1 MRWELNPQ
9 VKYWRDTILN
19 SYAQIFFSL
28 NKTLAIII
36 ILVTFISPF
45 LGICGLF
52 AVILTNLIAKLF
64 HFNNTL
70 IREGMYGFNA
80 LLLGLV
86 LGFEYKLNFPFVI
99 VFISAILLLLFFTS
113 IVQQI
118 FVKYK
123 LPYLTIPFL
132 LTYWF
137 IYLAAGSF
145 SFMEM
150 QENYIYVANYK
161 ATESLSRYYTF
172 AHSMDD
178 WQIPLFFKSYF
189 KTLSAT
195 FFQNS
200 VLAGTLLALGLL
212 YFSRIAFSLT
222 LLGFGAA
229 FVTFSVL
236 GLDTALLTEYL
247 VGSNFIFLAIA
258 VGCFYVVPNKWT
270 YLAVILLTPALAI
283 LYIGFQKFFFTF
295 QLKSFTTAFVAL
307 TILFIAFLNNRWIFK
322 YIQQVIIQYYSPE
335 KTIYKHLSSTKRFA
349 QSHLDKLQ
357 LPIWGK
363 WSVSQGYKGKITHLG
378 DWSSALDFVITNEQ
392 NRTYKGDGFVVED
405 YFAYNKP
412 VVAPLDGY
420 VREITNNVDDNPI
433 SSVNTQQNWGNTLI
447 LDHKNGL
454 FTQLSHLKRDSFKVK
469 VGDFVSKGQIVA
481 SCGNSGRSP
490 EPHLHFQVQ
499 LTPQIGSKTLAY
511 PISYFIEMKEEKPIL
526 KVFETPKEDAV
537 IGNVEVAELLR
548 KSLQLLPGVSVKMRQ
563 EGSEEEEIIWT
574 VYTDSYNRTYLY
586 CPKTNSSVWFV
597 NDGVMFYCY
606 DFEGDKN
613 GLLFNFY
620 LATYR
625 LLLAPYREIEVTDSY
640 PLVHFNHRILLAI
653 QDFVAP
659 FVLFTEATYEA
670 QVTQCDNFFSPKQI
684 TIQTKAKTKIFNQQ
698 LDMKTFEIQFT
709 QNGLSTFTIL
719 KNENKINYICE
730 IVSY

>member
-1 MRWELNPQ
+1 MGLKWNPQ
-9 VKYWRDTILN
+9 IKYWRDTILN

-52 AVILTNLIAKLF
+52 AVVLTNLFAKLF
-64 HFNNTL
+64 HFNNLL

-86 LGFEYKLNFPFVI
+86 LGFEYKFNFPFVI
-99 VFISAILLLLFFTS
+99 IFISALILLLFFTS
-113 IVQQI
+113 IIQQI
-118 FVKYK
+118 FIKYK

-137 IYLAAGSF
+137 IYLAVGSF
-145 SFMEM
+145 SFIEM
-150 QENYIYVANYK
+150 QEQYIYVMNFK
-161 ATESLSRYYTF
+161 ATESLSPYYSF
-172 AHSMDD
+172 AHSMDE

-212 YFSRIAFSLT
+212 NFSRIAFSLT
-222 LLGFGAA
+222 LLGFGSA
-229 FVTFSVL
+229 FVTFKIL
-236 GLDTALLTEYL
+236 GLDTALLTDYL

-270 YLAVILLTPALAI
+270 YVAVILLTPALTI

-295 QLKSFTTAFVAL
+295 QLKSFTSAFVAL
-307 TILFIAFLNNRWIFK
+307 TILFIAFLNNRWVNK
-322 YIQQVIIQYYSPE
+322 YIQQVVIQYYSPE

-349 QSHLDKLQ
+349 QSHLAKLQ

-363 WSVSQGYKGKITHLG
+363 WKVSQGYNGCITHLG

-392 NRTYKGDGFVVED
+392 DKTYKGDGYVVQD

-420 VREITNNVDDNPI
+420 VKEIFNNVEDNPI
-433 SSVNTQQNWGNTLI
+433 SSVNTQENWGNTLI

-454 FTQLSHLKRDSFKVK
+454 FSQLSHLKKDSFKVQP
-469 VGDFVSKGQIVA
+469 GDFVTKGQIVA
-481 SCGNSGRSP
+481 TCGNSGRSP

-499 LTPQIGSKTLAY
+499 LSPQKGSKTLEY
-511 PISYFIEMKEEKPIL
+511 PISYFIEFKDEKPYL
-526 KVFETPKEDAV
+526 KIFEVPKENSI
-537 IGNVEVAELLR
+537 IGNIEVAELMR
-548 KSLQLLPGVSVKMRQ
+548 KALHFTPGTRIQMTL
-563 EGSEEEEIIWT
+563 EGSVEKRVIWT
-574 VYTDSYNRTYLY
+574 VYTDAYNRTYLY
-586 CPKTNSSVWFV
+586 CPATNSSVWFV
-597 NDGVMFYCY
+597 HDGVMFYCY
-606 DFEGDKN
+606 DFEGDTN
-613 GLLFNFY
+613 GLLFDFY

-625 LLLAPYREIEVTDSY
+625 ILLAPYREIIVQDSY
-640 PLVHFNHRILLAI
+640 PLIHFNNRFWLAM
-653 QDFVAP
+653 QDFVSP
-659 FVLFTEATYEA
+659 FVLFTDATYEA
-670 QVTQCDNFFSPKQI
+670 QVIQCDHFFSPKQI
-684 TIQTKAKTKIFNQQ
+684 TIKTKATAKIFSQKW
-698 LDMKTFEIQFT
+698 DKKEFEIHFNQT
-709 QNGLSTFTIL
+709 RLSKFTIL
-719 KNENKINYICE
+719 QNEDKINYICE
-730 IVSY
+730 ILS

>member
-1 MRWELNPQ
+1 MRWKLNPQ

-52 AVILTNLIAKLF
+52 AVVLTNLLAKLF

-86 LGFEYKLNFPFVI
+86 LGFEYKLNLPFVI
-99 VFISAILLLLFFTS
+99 IFVSAIFLLLFFTS

-145 SFMEM
+145 SFMEL
-150 QENYIYVANYK
+150 QEQYIYVVNYK
-161 ATESLSRYYTF
+161 ATESLSPYYSF

-222 LLGFGAA
+222 LLGFGSA
-229 FVTFSVL
+229 FVTFRIL

-307 TILFIAFLNNRWIFK
+307 TILFIAFLNNRWVNK

-349 QSHLDKLQ
+349 QSHLAKLQ

-363 WSVSQGYKGKITHLG
+363 WKVSQGYKGKITHLG

-392 NRTYKGDGFVVED
+392 DKTYKGDGFVVQD

-420 VREITNNVDDNPI
+420 VKEIFNNVEDNLI
-433 SSVNTQQNWGNTLI
+433 SGVNTQENWGNTLI

-454 FTQLSHLKRDSFKVK
+454 FTQLSHLKKDSFKVQ
-469 VGDFVSKGQIVA
+469 VGEFVSKGQIVA
-481 SCGNSGRSP
+481 TCGNTGRSP

-499 LTPQIGSKTLAY
+499 LTPQKGSKTLEY
-511 PISYFIEMKEEKPIL
+511 PISYFIEMKGDKPHL
-526 KVFETPKEDAV
+526 KVFEVPKENAV
-537 IGNVEVAELLR
+537 IGNVEVAELMK
-548 KSLQLLPGVSVKMRQ
+548 KSLQFIPGSRLQMSK
-563 EGSEEEEIIWT
+563 EGSNEEPFIWT
-574 VYTDSYNRTYLY
+574 VYTDAYNRTYFY
-586 CPKTNSSVWFV
+586 CPATNSSVWFV

-606 DFEGDKN
+606 DFEGDKDS
-613 GLLFNFY
+613 LLFHFY

-625 LLLAPYREIEVTDSY
+625 LLLAPYREIEVKDSY
-640 PLVHFNHRILLAI
+640 PLIHFNNRVLLAI
-653 QDFVAP
+653 QDVVAP
-659 FVLFTEATYEA
+659 FVLFTEATFEA
-670 QVTQCDNFFSPKQI
+670 QVIQCDNFFSPKQI
-684 TIQTKAKTKIFNQQ
+684 TLQTKATAKIFSQK
-698 LDMKTFEIQFT
+698 LDKKEFEIQFT
-709 QNGLSTFTIL
+709 QKGISTFSIL
-719 KNENKINYICE
+719 QNENKTNYLCE
-730 IVSY
+730 VLP

>member
-1 MRWELNPQ
+1 MRWKLNPQ

-52 AVILTNLIAKLF
+52 AVVLTNLLAKLF

-86 LGFEYKLNFPFVI
+86 LGFEYKLNLPFVI
-99 VFISAILLLLFFTS
+99 IFVSAIFLLLFFTS

-145 SFMEM
+145 SFMEL
-150 QENYIYVANYK
+150 QEQYIYVVNYK
-161 ATESLSRYYTF
+161 ATESLSPYYSF

-222 LLGFGAA
+222 LLGFGSA
-229 FVTFSVL
+229 FVTFRIL

-307 TILFIAFLNNRWIFK
+307 TILFIAFLNNRWVNK

-349 QSHLDKLQ
+349 QSHLAKLQ

-363 WSVSQGYKGKITHLG
+363 WKVSQGYKGKITHLG

-392 NRTYKGDGFVVED
+392 DKTYKGDGFVVQD

-420 VREITNNVDDNPI
+420 VKEIFNNVEDNLI
-433 SSVNTQQNWGNTLI
+433 SGVNTQENWGNTLI

-454 FTQLSHLKRDSFKVK
+454 FTQLSHLKKDSFKVQ

-481 SCGNSGRSP
+481 TCGNTGRSP

-499 LTPQIGSKTLAY
+499 LTPQKGSKTLEY
-511 PISYFIEMKEEKPIL
+511 PISYFIEMKGDKPHL
-526 KVFETPKEDAV
+526 KVFEVPKENAV
-537 IGNVEVAELLR
+537 IGNVEVAELMK
-548 KSLQLLPGVSVKMRQ
+548 KSLQFIPGTRLQMSK
-563 EGSEEEEIIWT
+563 EDSNEEPFIWT
-574 VYTDSYNRTYLY
+574 VYTDAYNRTYFY
-586 CPKTNSSVWFV
+586 CPATNSSVWFV

-606 DFEGDKN
+606 DFEGDKDS
-613 GLLFNFY
+613 LLFHFY

-625 LLLAPYREIEVTDSY
+625 LLLAPYREIEVKDSY
-640 PLVHFNHRILLAI
+640 PLIHFNNRVLLAI
-653 QDFVAP
+653 QDVVAP
-659 FVLFTEATYEA
+659 FVLFTEATFQA

-684 TIQTKAKTKIFNQQ
+684 TLQTKATAKIFSQK
-698 LDMKTFEIQFT
+698 LDKKEFEIQFT
-709 QNGLSTFTIL
+709 QNGLSKFTIL
-719 KNENKINYICE
+719 QNENKTNYLCE
-730 IVSY
+730 VLS

>member
-1 MRWELNPQ
+1 MRWKLNPQ

-52 AVILTNLIAKLF
+52 AVVLTNLLAKLF

-86 LGFEYKLNFPFVI
+86 LGFEYKLNLPFVI
-99 VFISAILLLLFFTS
+99 IFVSAIFLLLFFTS

-145 SFMEM
+145 SFMEL
-150 QENYIYVANYK
+150 QEQYIYVVNYK
-161 ATESLSRYYTF
+161 ATESLSPYYSF

-222 LLGFGAA
+222 LLGFGSA
-229 FVTFSVL
+229 FVTFRIL

-307 TILFIAFLNNRWIFK
+307 TILFIAFLNNRWVNK

-349 QSHLDKLQ
+349 QSHLAKLQ

-363 WSVSQGYKGKITHLG
+363 WKVSQGYKGKITHLG

-392 NRTYKGDGFVVED
+392 DKTYKGDGFVVQD

-420 VREITNNVDDNPI
+420 VKEIFNNVEDNLI
-433 SSVNTQQNWGNTLI
+433 SGVNTQENWGNTLI

-454 FTQLSHLKRDSFKVK
+454 FTQLSHLKKDSFKVQ
-469 VGDFVSKGQIVA
+469 VGEFVSKGQIVA
-481 SCGNSGRSP
+481 TCGNTGRSP

-499 LTPQIGSKTLAY
+499 LTPQKGSKTLEY
-511 PISYFIEMKEEKPIL
+511 PISYFIEMKGDKPRL
-526 KVFETPKEDAV
+526 KVFEVPKEDAV
-537 IGNVEVAELLR
+537 IGNVEVAELMK
-548 KSLQLLPGVSVKMRQ
+548 KSLQFIPGTRLQMSK
-563 EGSEEEEIIWT
+563 EGSNEDPFIWT
-574 VYTDSYNRTYLY
+574 VYTDAYNRTYFY
-586 CPKTNSSVWFV
+586 CPATNSSVWFV

-606 DFEGDKN
+606 DFEGDKDS
-613 GLLFNFY
+613 LLFHFY

-625 LLLAPYREIEVTDSY
+625 LLLAPYREIEVKDSY
-640 PLVHFNHRILLAI
+640 PLIHFNNRVLLAI
-653 QDFVAP
+653 QDVVAP
-659 FVLFTEATYEA
+659 FVLFTEATFEA
-670 QVTQCDNFFSPKQI
+670 QVIQCDNFFSPKQI
-684 TIQTKAKTKIFNQQ
+684 TLQTKATAKIFSQK
-698 LDMKTFEIQFT
+698 LDKKEFEIQFT
-709 QNGLSTFTIL
+709 QKGISTFSIFQ
-719 KNENKINYICE
+719 NENQTNYLCE
-730 IVSY
+730 VLP

>member
-1 MRWELNPQ
+1 MKWQLNPQ
-9 VKYWRDTILN
+9 VKYWRDSILN

-45 LGICGLF
+45 LGFCGLA
-52 AVILTNLIAKLF
+52 AVIIANILAKLF
-64 HFNNTL
+64 HFNNNL

-86 LGFEYKLNFPFVI
+86 LGFEYKLNIPFII
-99 VFISAILLLLFFTS
+99 VFISAQFLLLFFTS
-113 IVQQI
+113 IVQQVFI
-118 FVKYK
+118 KYK

-137 IYLAAGSF
+137 TYLAAGSF

-150 QENYIYVANYK
+150 QDQYIYVANFK
-161 ATESLSRYYTF
+161 ATESQSAYYSF
-172 AHSMDD
+172 AHCMDE
-178 WQIPLFFKSYF
+178 WKIPLFFKSYF

-222 LLGFGAA
+222 LLGFGSA
-229 FVTFSVL
+229 FLTFKIL
-236 GLDTALLTEYL
+236 GLDTVLLTDYL

-270 YLAVILLTPALAI
+270 YLAVILLTPALTI
-283 LYIGFQKFFFTF
+283 LYIGFQKIFFNF
-295 QLKSFTTAFVAL
+295 QLKSFTTAFVVL
-307 TILFIAFLNNRWIFK
+307 TIIFIAFLNNRWVFK

-349 QSHLDKLQ
+349 QSHLAKLQ

-363 WSVSQGYKGKITHLG
+363 WMVSQGYKGKITHLG
-378 DWSSALDFVITNEQ
+378 DWSSALDFVITNDQ
-392 NRTYKGDGFVVED
+392 NKTYKGEGYVVED

-412 VVAPLDGY
+412 VVAPLDGF
-420 VREITNNVDDNPI
+420 VQEITNNVEDNPI
-433 SSVNTQQNWGNTLI
+433 SGVNTQENWGNTLI
-447 LDHKNGL
+447 LDHKNGIY
-454 FTQLSHLKRDSFKVK
+454 TQLSHLKKDSCKVQ
-469 VGDFVSKGQIVA
+469 VGDFVTKGQIVA
-481 SCGNSGRSP
+481 NCGSSGRSP

-499 LTPQIGSKTLAY
+499 LTPQKGSKTLEY
-511 PISYFIEMKEEKPIL
+511 PISYFIEMKDEKPVL
-526 KVFETPKEDAV
+526 KVFEVPKEGQT
-537 IGNVEVAELLR
+537 IGNVEVADLMK
-548 KSLQLLPGVSVKMRQ
+548 KSLQLTPGIHLKITP
-563 EGSEEEEIIWT
+563 EGSDEEELIWT
-574 VYTDSYNRTYLY
+574 VYTDAYNRTYMY

-613 GLLFNFY
+613 SVLFDFY

-625 LLLAPYREIEVTDSY
+625 LLLAPYREIEVKDTY
-640 PLVHFNHRILLAI
+640 PLIHFNNPIWLVI

-659 FVLFTEATYEA
+659 FVLFTEASFEA
-670 QVTQCDNFFSPKQI
+670 KVTQCDNFYSPKQI
-684 TIQTKAKTKIFNQQ
+684 TVQTEATAKIFHKK
-698 LDMKTFEIQFT
+698 LDHKHFELQFT
-709 QNGLSTFTIL
+709 TKGLSRFVTYKHENT
-719 KNENKINYICE
+719 KNYLCE
-730 IVSY
+730 IFY

>member
-1 MRWELNPQ
+1 MRWKLNPQ
-9 VKYWRDTILN
+9 VQYWRDTILN

-45 LGICGLF
+45 LGICGLA
-52 AVILTNLIAKLF
+52 AVILANLLAKTF
-64 HFNNTL
+64 HFNHQL

-86 LGFEYKLNFPFVI
+86 LGFEYQFNLPFVF

-118 FVKYK
+118 FIKYK

-132 LTYWF
+132 LTYWLV
-137 IYLAAGSF
+137 YLAAGSF
-145 SFMEM
+145 QFMEM
-150 QENYIYVANYK
+150 QEQYIYVLNYQ
-161 ATESLSRYYTF
+161 ASESLSSYYQF
-172 AHSMDD
+172 AHSMDE

-222 LLGFGAA
+222 LLGFGSA
-229 FVTFSVL
+229 FVTFKVL
-236 GLDTALLTEYL
+236 GLDTVLLTDYL

-270 YLAVILLTPALAI
+270 YLAVIVLTPALTI
-283 LYIGFQKFFFTF
+283 LYIGIQKFLIPF
-295 QLKSFTTAFVAL
+295 QLKSFTAAFVVL

-322 YIQQVIIQYYSPE
+322 YIQQVVIQYYSPE
-335 KTIYKHLSSTKRFA
+335 KTIYKHLSSTQRFA
-349 QSHLDKLQ
+349 QSHLAKLQ

-363 WSVSQGYKGKITHLG
+363 WKVSQGYKGKITHLG
-378 DWSSALDFVITNEQ
+378 DWSSALDFVIADEQ
-392 NRTYKGDGFVVED
+392 NKTYKGDGYVVED

-420 VREITNNVDDNPI
+420 VHEIINNVDDNPI
-433 SSVNTQQNWGNTLI
+433 SAVNTKENWGNTLI
-447 LDHKNGL
+447 IDHKNGL
-454 FTQLSHLKRDSFKVK
+454 YTQLSHLKKDSFKVK
-469 VGDFVSKGQIVA
+469 TGEFVSKGQILA
-481 SCGNSGRSP
+481 TCGSSGRSP

-499 LTPQIGSKTLAY
+499 LTPRIGSKTKEY
-511 PISYFIEMKEEKPIL
+511 PISYFIEMQEDKPVL
-526 KVFETPKEDAV
+526 KIFEIPKEDQI
-537 IGNVEVAELLR
+537 IGNVEVSDLMK
-548 KSLQLLPGVSVKMRQ
+548 KSLLLTPGIHLKW
-563 EGSEEEEIIWT
+563 SEEDSPDSELIWS
-574 VYTDSYNRTYLY
+574 VYTDAYNRTYLY
-586 CPKTNSSVWFV
+586 CPKSNSSVWFI

-613 GLLFNFY
+613 SLLFDFY

-625 LLLAPYREIEVTDSY
+625 LLLAPYREMEVKDSY
-640 PLVHFNHRILLAI
+640 PLIHFNHPVWLAI

-659 FVLFTEATYEA
+659 FILFTDAVFKA
-670 QVTQCDNFFSPKQI
+670 KVTHCDNFFSPKQI
-684 TIQTKAKTKIFNQQ
+684 TIETEATAKLWNKN
-698 LDMKTFEIQFT
+698 LDHKKFELQFT
-709 QNGLSTFTIL
+709 TKGLTRFVIHQH
-719 KNENKINYICE
+719 ENKKNYLCE
-730 IVSY
+730 IFY

>member
-1 MRWELNPQ
+1 MRWKLNPH

-52 AVILTNLIAKLF
+52 AVVLTNLLAKLF

-86 LGFEYKLNFPFVI
+86 LGFEFKLNIPFVI
-99 VFISAILLLLFFTS
+99 VFISAIFLLLFFTS

-150 QENYIYVANYK
+150 QEHYIYVTNYK
-161 ATESLSRYYTF
+161 ATESLSPYYSF

-222 LLGFGAA
+222 LLGFGSA
-229 FVTFSVL
+229 FVTFRIL

-307 TILFIAFLNNRWIFK
+307 TILFIAFLNNRWVNK

-349 QSHLDKLQ
+349 QSHLAKLQ

-392 NRTYKGDGFVVED
+392 NKTYKGDGFVVED

-420 VREITNNVDDNPI
+420 VREISNNVEDNPI
-433 SSVNTQQNWGNTLI
+433 SSVNTLQNWGNTLI

-454 FTQLSHLKRDSFKVK
+454 FTQLSHLKRDSFKVN
-469 VGDFVSKGQIVA
+469 VGDFVYKGQIVA

-499 LTPQIGSKTLAY
+499 LTPQKGSKTLEY
-511 PISYFIEMKEEKPIL
+511 PISYFIEMKEDKPHL
-526 KVFETPKEDAV
+526 KVFEIPKENAI
-537 IGNVEVAELLR
+537 IGNVEVAEMLK
-548 KSLQLLPGVSVKMRQ
+548 KSLQFLPGNSVKM
-563 EGSEEEEIIWT
+563 SEEGYEESGVIWS
-574 VYTDSYNRTYLY
+574 VFTDSYNRTYLY

-613 GLLFNFY
+613 SLLFNFY

-625 LLLAPYREIEVTDSY
+625 ILLAPYREIEVKDTY
-640 PLVHFNHRILLAI
+640 PLIHFNNRVLLAI
-653 QDFVAP
+653 QDVVAP

-670 QVTQCDNFFSPKQI
+670 QVIQCDNFFSPKQI
-684 TIQTKAKTKIFNQQ
+684 TIQTKATAKIFSQK
-698 LDMKTFEIQFT
+698 LDKKEFEIQFT
-709 QNGLSTFTIL
+709 QNGLSKFTIL
-719 KNENKINYICE
+719 QNENKINYICE

>member
-1 MRWELNPQ
+1 MKWQLNPK

-45 LGICGLF
+45 LGLCGLA
-52 AVILTNLIAKLF
+52 AVILTNILAKIF
-64 HFNNTL
+64 HFNNNL

-86 LGFEYKLNFPFVI
+86 LGFEYKLNLPFII
-99 VFISAILLLLFFTS
+99 VFISSIFLLLFFTS
-113 IVQQI
+113 IIQQI

-145 SFMEM
+145 NFMVL
-150 QENYIYVANYK
+150 QDNYIYIANFK
-161 ATESLSRYYTF
+161 ASESLSSYYSF

-222 LLGFGAA
+222 LIGFGSA
-229 FVTFSVL
+229 FVTFRIL
-236 GLDTALLTEYL
+236 GLDTVLLTDFL

-258 VGCFYVVPNKWT
+258 LGCFYVVPNKWT
-270 YLAVILLTPALAI
+270 YLSVILLTPALTI
-283 LYIGFQKFFFTF
+283 LYIGFQKIFFTF

-307 TILFIAFLNNRWIFK
+307 TIIFISFLNNRWVFK

-349 QSHLDKLQ
+349 QSHLAKLQ
-357 LPIWGK
+357 LPVWGK
-363 WSVSQGYKGKITHLG
+363 WKVSQGYKGKITHLG
-378 DWSSALDFVITNEQ
+378 DWSSALDFVIANDQ
-392 NRTYKGDGFVVED
+392 DKTYKGDGFVVED

-420 VREITNNVDDNPI
+420 VTDISNNVDDNPI
-433 SSVNTQQNWGNTLI
+433 SGVNTQENWGNTLI
-447 LDHKNGL
+447 LDHKNGI
-454 FTQLSHLKRDSFKVK
+454 FTQLSHLKRDSFKVQ
-469 VGDFVSKGQIVA
+469 VGDYVSKGQIVA
-481 SCGNSGRSP
+481 TCGSSGRSP

-499 LTPQIGSKTLAY
+499 LSAVKGSKTYEY
-511 PISYFIEMKEEKPIL
+511 PISYFIEMQDEKPIL
-526 KVFETPKEDAV
+526 KVFEVPKENTIV
-537 IGNVEVAELLR
+537 GNVEVAELLK
-548 KSLQLLPGVSVKMRQ
+548 KSLQLTPGLTLKLIK
-563 EGSEEEEIIWT
+563 EGSDDEVYSWT
-574 VYTDSYNRTYLY
+574 VHTDAYNRTYLY
-586 CPKTNSSVWFV
+586 CPKSNSSVWFV

-606 DFEGDKN
+606 DFEGDKKSV
-613 GLLFNFY
+613 LFDFY

-625 LLLAPYREIEVTDSY
+625 LLLAPYREIEVKDSY
-640 PLVHFNHRILLAI
+640 PLIHFNNRLWLSF
-653 QDFVAP
+653 QDFFAP
-659 FVLFTEATYEA
+659 FALFTDASFEAK
-670 QVTQCDNFFSPKQI
+670 VTQCDNFFSPKQI
-684 TIQTKAKTKIFNQQ
+684 TIQTTATSRIFKKKWDQKQ
-698 LDMKTFEIQFT
+698 FELQFT
-709 QNGLSTFTIL
+709 KNGLSQFKIM
-719 KNENKINYICE
+719 KNQNYINYLCE
-730 IVSY
+730 IIS

>member
-1 MRWELNPQ
+1 MRWKLNPQ

-52 AVILTNLIAKLF
+52 AVVLTNLLAKLF

-86 LGFEYKLNFPFVI
+86 LGFEYKLNLPFVI
-99 VFISAILLLLFFTS
+99 IFVSAIFLLLFFTS

-145 SFMEM
+145 SFMEL
-150 QENYIYVANYK
+150 QEQYIYVVNYK
-161 ATESLSRYYTF
+161 ATESLSPYYSF

-222 LLGFGAA
+222 LLGFGSA
-229 FVTFSVL
+229 FVTFRIL

-258 VGCFYVVPNKWT
+258 VGCFYVVPNRWT

-307 TILFIAFLNNRWIFK
+307 TILFIAFLNNRWVNK

-349 QSHLDKLQ
+349 QSHLAKLQ

-363 WSVSQGYKGKITHLG
+363 WKVSQGYKGKITHLG

-392 NRTYKGDGFVVED
+392 DKTYKGDGFVVQD

-420 VREITNNVDDNPI
+420 VKEIFNNVEDNLI
-433 SSVNTQQNWGNTLI
+433 SGVNTQENWGNTLI

-454 FTQLSHLKRDSFKVK
+454 FTQLSHLKKDSFKVQ
-469 VGDFVSKGQIVA
+469 VGEFVSKGQIVA
-481 SCGNSGRSP
+481 TCGNTGRSP

-499 LTPQIGSKTLAY
+499 LTPQKGSKTLEY
-511 PISYFIEMKEEKPIL
+511 PISYFIEMKGDKPHL
-526 KVFETPKEDAV
+526 KVFEVPKENAV
-537 IGNVEVAELLR
+537 IGNVEVAELMK
-548 KSLQLLPGVSVKMRQ
+548 KSLQFIPGTRLQMSK
-563 EGSEEEEIIWT
+563 EGSNEEPFIWT
-574 VYTDSYNRTYLY
+574 VYTDAYNRTYFY
-586 CPKTNSSVWFV
+586 CPATNSSVWFV

-606 DFEGDKN
+606 DFEGDKDS
-613 GLLFNFY
+613 LLFHFY

-625 LLLAPYREIEVTDSY
+625 LLLAPYREIEVKDSY
-640 PLVHFNHRILLAI
+640 PLIHFNNRVLLAI
-653 QDFVAP
+653 QDVVAP
-659 FVLFTEATYEA
+659 FVLFTEATFEA
-670 QVTQCDNFFSPKQI
+670 QVIQCDNFFSPKQI
-684 TIQTKAKTKIFNQQ
+684 TLQTKATAKIFSQK
-698 LDMKTFEIQFT
+698 LDKKEFEIQFT
-709 QNGLSTFTIL
+709 QKGISTFSIL
-719 KNENKINYICE
+719 QNENKTNYLCE
-730 IVSY
+730 VLP